1 MPTANAHLPKG
12 PLAGL
17 RILDLTT
24 VIMGPYGTRILA
36 DMGADVIKI
45 ESPEGD
51 SFRAYGPSRSPGM
64 GGSIL
69 NLHRN
74 KRSVQLDLKDPLA
87 RSAFDKLIASAD
99 VLVHNLRPQAA
110 KRLRLDWDEVRKI
123 APGLVVCAA
132 RGFSHEGPYGD
143 KAAYDDL
150 IQAGSGFAALN
161 AIVYGEPRYAPT
173 AWCDKIAGQAIAYA
187 VLGALV
193 HRARGGAGQEVEV
206 PMFEVAVDFMLAE
219 HFGPGAFEPPMGPHG
234 FVRQL
239 SPRRRPYRTKDGW
252 ACILPYSFKNW
263 KDFFS
268 FIGRAELAKDPR
280 FAEIASRVAN
290 IDELYSLVEEHSVR
304 FTTRE
309 WVDFCDEVS
318 LPCMPVLGLEELKH
332 DPHAVATH
340 MFEVVQHP
348 TEGAYQHIR
357 SALRYTATP
366 CELTRHAPRPGQDT
380 REVLLSLGLPD
391 ADVERLVSA
400 HTGSREPLDASPLAA
415 KAE

>member
-1 MPTANAHLPKG
+1 MTSTAIQRTRG

-36 DMGADVIKI
+36 DMGADMIKV

-51 SFRAYGPSRSPGM
+51 SFRAYGPARHPGM

-74 KRSVQLDLKDPLA
+74 KRSVRLDLKDPLA
-87 RSAFDKLIASAD
+87 RSAFDKLAATAD

-110 KRLRLDWDEVRKI
+110 RRLGLDWESVRQV
-123 APGLVVCAA
+123 APDIVLCAA
-132 RGFSHEGPYGD
+132 RGFSSEGPYGD

-161 AIVYGEPRYAPT
+161 GIVHGEPRYAPT

-193 HRARGGAGQEVEV
+193 HRVRGGGGQEVEV
-206 PMFEVAVDFMLAE
+206 PMFEVAVDFILAE
-219 HFGPGAFEPPMGPHG
+219 HFGAAAFEPPLGPPG
-234 FVRQL
+234 FARQL
-239 SPRRRPYRTKDGW
+239 SPSRKPYRTRDGW

-263 KDFFS
+263 KDFFAY
-268 FIGRAELAKDPR
+268 IGRPELATEPR
-280 FAEIASRVAN
+280 YAEISSRVEH
-290 IDELYSLVEEHSVR
+290 IDELYSLIEAHSPR
-304 FTTRE
+304 FTMQE

-318 LPCMPVLGLEELKH
+318 IPCMPVLRLEELRH
-332 DPHAVATH
+332 DPHAVATRL
-340 MFEVVQHP
+340 FEQVQHP
-348 TEGAYQHIR
+348 SEGAYWHIR
-357 SALRYTATP
+357 PAVRYAATP
-366 CELTRHAPRPGQDT
+366 CELTRHAPSPGQDT
-380 REVLLSLGLPD
+380 REVLLSLGLSD
-391 ADVERLVSA
+391 VDVE
-400 HTGSREPLDASPLAA
+400 TLAAAAADHAVQRDTTSLTA